1 MLGRVSLC
9 AGSAARTRAAGGG
22 VVGRQQG
29 QQAHGFGSHGRSVAR
44 QRVGWGAST
53 SSASPSPSRGGLCTV
68 CSTERDPFLGNGGP
82 VPQQE
87 KQVAIFWPKCFREA
101 ATSVNSLQQ
110 NNVVVVNISGI
121 PNLEDQ
127 QRAVDF
133 IAGACYA
140 LEGQQDVLAESIFIF
155 FPNNG
160 GHPEQEEPALK
171 HSQAA
176 RDALISLARSE
187 IGV

>member
-1 MLGRVSLC
+1 MEIQIQKFLFWLTYIGLGAASLLFVHE
-9 AGSAARTRAAGGG
+9 T
-22 VVGRQQG
+22 
-29 QQAHGFGSHGRSVAR
+29 
-44 QRVGWGAST
+44 
-53 SSASPSPSRGGLCTV
+53 L
-68 CSTERDPFLGNGGP
+68 
-82 VPQQE
+82 
-87 KQVAIFWPKCFREA
+87 
-101 ATSVNSLQQ
+101 
-110 NNVVVVNISGI
+110 
-121 PNLEDQ
+121 
-127 QRAVDF
+127 VDF

-187 IGV
+187 ISL